1 MAEKLEVEAVLQ
13 ELEAMV
19 VNAARIPISGKI
31 MIDGDAVLEYI
42 DKIYSLLPE
51 ELKQARQVL
60 DQSDKL
66 LESVEMQGK
75 RILEEARNHA
85 AQLVDETQILQDAQ
99 AQAQVIIA
107 AAEKNAVDLRADS
120 LAYSEDILQ
129 QLELNLERAVLALK
143 KSREDLKAYKQN

>member
-13 ELEAMV
+13 ELEALI
-19 VNAARIPISGKI
+19 VNSSRIPISGKVLV
-31 MIDGDAVLEYI
+31 DGDAVLEYI
-42 DKIYSLLPE
+42 DKIYSLIPE
-51 ELKQARQVL
+51 EVKQARQVL

-75 RILEEARNHA
+75 RILEEARNQA
-85 AQLVDETQILQDAQ
+85 AQLVDETQILQEAQ

-107 AAEKNAVDLRADS
+107 NAEKNAVDLRADS

-129 QLELNLERAVLALK
+129 QLELNLERAVLALR
-143 KSREDLKAYKQN
+143 KSREDLKAYRS